1 MVRNKKKLDK
11 QMAALQARLDPVRDE
26 EERSLRHHS
35 NVSRRLI
42 CEMIQAKL
50 PRELRDMV
58 YGYLTTFS
66 QVYVKL
72 PANGKGMCV
81 PLH

>member
-1 MVRNKKKLDK
+1 
-11 QMAALQARLDPVRDE
+11 
-26 EERSLRHHS
+26 
-35 NVSRRLI
+35 
-42 CEMIQAKL
+42 MIQAKL

-72 PANGKGMCV
+72 PANGKGMYV
-81 PLH
+81 SPSIEGSHSNYPYKELFYNDAPWRHLAMKL